1 MLFFF
6 WLHRFWFDDFTDL
19 FVERLEGCF
28 DFAEK
33 IGFLLQ
39 DWNVER
45 LECPAAKRKNFEK
58 ESCTKYRRFPIDFMF
73 RLTEKEF
80 ESLMS
85 QIATSKRGG
94 RRKLPYIF
102 TKHGVLMLS
111 GALNS

>member
-1 MLFFF
+1 
-6 WLHRFWFDDFTDL
+6 
-19 FVERLEGCF
+19 
-28 DFAEK
+28 
-33 IGFLLQ
+33 
-39 DWNVER
+39 
-45 LECPAAKRKNFEK
+45 
-58 ESCTKYRRFPIDFMF
+58 MF